1 MDSRED
7 GPVQSWIREAQG
19 GDDEAFDRLARH
31 YLPRLRRWA
40 LVRTG
45 DPDDAEDV
53 VQRTLV
59 AMYRKLD
66 SFRGDADFGSWLY
79 RITGNEAT
87 ALFRRR
93 GSRRRALDRLVALGG
108 RKTVQEPSAPEEG
121 VADLLRSFLTE
132 LSERQREMMDLV
144 DFQGFTPSEAAERLG
159 LAPSTARVHLLRAR
173 RQMRERILE
182 DHAELVEEIR

>member
-1 MDSRED
+1 VDSRED
-7 GPVQSWIREAQG
+7 GQVSTWIREAKE

-59 AMYRKLD
+59 SVYRKLD
-66 SFRGDADFGSWLY
+66 SFRAEADFGTWLY
-79 RITGNEAT
+79 RITANSAT

-93 GSRRRALDRLVALGG
+93 SSRGRALDRLRSLGG
-108 RKTVQEPSAPEEG
+108 RPTAAAPAEPDEG
-121 VADLLRSFLTE
+121 VVDLLRTFLTD

-144 DFQGFTPSEAAERLG
+144 DFQGRTPSEAAERLG

-173 RQMRERILE
+173 RQIRERILE
-182 DHAELVEEIR
+182 ERPELAEGIR